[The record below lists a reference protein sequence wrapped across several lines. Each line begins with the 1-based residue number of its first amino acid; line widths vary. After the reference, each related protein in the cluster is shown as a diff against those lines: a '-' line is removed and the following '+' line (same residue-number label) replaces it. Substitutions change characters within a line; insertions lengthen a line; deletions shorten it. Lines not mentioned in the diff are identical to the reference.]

1 MNVEE
6 DPRALELVAQLQAEK
21 DPAKLMQ
28 LIEALDLLLA
38 ELQQSVPK
46 PDSKGRFL

>member
-1 MNVEE
+1 MKVEE

-21 DPAKLMQ
+21 DPAKLM
-28 LIEALDLLLA
+28 LLVEALDRLLV

-46 PDSKGRFL
+46 PESKGRFL